1 MMKQLVLLGAAAA
14 VFAPA
19 MAETE
24 WMTDLPAAQERAA
37 AEGKAVLADFTGS
50 DWCGWC
56 IRLRKDVFDTPEFAA
71 YAADKFVLL
80 EIDVPRNP
88 DFDKDLRARN
98 QELCNRFAID
108 GFPTILVLTPQG
120 QTVGGFVGGKPDLAA
135 TTAPLDAAAENARAY
150 AEAIAMED
158 GPEKAAALFKVY
170 NNIPAGL
177 RNKAVALRDSISA
190 MDPEDTTGIRS
201 VVAAQ
206 QQKAALNA
214 ELRAAKDLPAML
226 AVIDKYLPEALAAN
240 RASMLNLKAQLLLS
254 AAETEED
261 VLAAK
266 AVALE
271 AADCEPETAAE
282 TKAGI
287 ERAFADPAAL
297 LQHARQYRERRN
309 GK

>member
-1 MMKQLVLLGAAAA
+1 MKQLMLLGAAAA
-14 VFAPA
+14 LVAPA

-56 IRLRKDVFDTPEFAA
+56 IRLRENVFDTPEFES

-88 DFDKDLRARN
+88 DFDQDLLARN
-98 QELCNRFAID
+98 RELCNRYAIE
-108 GFPTILVLTPQG
+108 GFPTVLVLTPQG
-120 QTVGGFVGGKPDLAA
+120 QTMGGFVGGMPDLAA
-135 TTAPLDAAAENARAY
+135 VSAPLDAGAENARAY
-150 AEAIAMED
+150 AEAMAMED
-158 GPEKAAALFKVY
+158 GSEKAAALFAVY
-170 NNIPAGL
+170 QNIPAGL
-177 RNKAVALRDSISA
+177 RNKAVALRDSIMA
-190 MDPEDTTGIRS
+190 MDAEDTTGIHAIA
-201 VVAAQ
+201 AAQ

-214 ELRAAKDLPAML
+214 ELRAAQDIPAML
-226 AVIDKYLPEALAAN
+226 AVIEKYLPEAAAEN
-240 RASMLNLKAQLLLS
+240 RGAMLNLKAQLLLS

-261 VLAAK
+261 IAAAK
-266 AVALE
+266 VVALE
-271 AADCEPETAAE
+271 AADCQPDTAEE

-297 LQHARQYRERRN
+297 LERARQYRERRN
-309 GK
+309 NK

>member
-1 MMKQLVLLGAAAA
+1 MKQLLLLGAAAA
-14 VFAPA
+14 LVAPA

-56 IRLRKDVFDTPEFAA
+56 IRLRKNVLDTPEFES

-80 EIDVPRNP
+80 EVDVPRNP
-88 DFDKDLRARN
+88 DFDQDLLARN
-98 QELCNRFAID
+98 RELCDRYAID
-108 GFPTILVLTPQG
+108 GFPTVLVLTPQG
-120 QTVGGFVGGKPDLAA
+120 QTVGGFVGGMPDLAA
-135 TTAPLDAAAENARAY
+135 VSAPLDAGAENARAY
-150 AEAIAMED
+150 AEAMAMED

-170 NNIPAGL
+170 QNIPAGL
-177 RNKAVALRDSISA
+177 RNKAATLRDAILT
-190 MDPEDTTGIRS
+190 MDPEDATGIHAIE
-201 VVAAQ
+201 AAR
-206 QQKAALNA
+206 QQKAAMNA
-214 ELRAAKDLPAML
+214 ELRAAQDIPAML
-226 AVIDKYLPEALAAN
+226 AVVEKYLPEAAAEN

-266 AVALE
+266 AVAQE
-271 AADCEPETAAE
+271 AADCDPATAE
-282 TKAGI
+282 ESKAAI

-297 LQHARQYRERRN
+297 LERARQYRERRGN
-309 GK
+309 K